1 MDFFLE
7 KNKRACLF
15 IRDIGVG
22 PLQQGRGQK
31 GIGLIL
37 WCSLISKLNFIENY
51 HANKVEKI

>member
-31 GIGLIL
+31 GIGF
-37 WCSLISKLNFIENY
+37 ISKLNFIENY